1 MKDLCLQY
9 NNFIVNKEFNVK
21 RDYFE
26 KGISYERQM
35 NYDFAIHMYKKVL
48 SIDKFHL
55 EAKERLYHIYSNTN
69 KIDKAKEIISE
80 LLKYNNAEYIGYH
93 YKFNSLMEEGNLKE
107 AKTLLAKS
115 NDIFRNMESFKLD
128 YITYLMITGSY
139 KEANKIVSSI
149 EKSNCYYGT
158 FNIRKVLILLA
169 MGKKEE
175 ATGLLFSREIYDK
188 DNIII
193 NEIISLV
200 ANKNIDVKSTINHI
214 NKLEENIEMSV

>member
-21 RDYFE
+21 RSYFE

-55 EAKERLYHIYSNTN
+55 EAKERLYHIYSSTN

-93 YKFNSLMEEGNLKE
+93 YKFNSC
-107 AKTLLAKS
+107 LLYTS
-115 NDIFRNMESFKLD
+115 VL
-128 YITYLMITGSY
+128 
-139 KEANKIVSSI
+139 
-149 EKSNCYYGT
+149 
-158 FNIRKVLILLA
+158 RKYR
-169 MGKKEE
+169 
-175 ATGLLFSREIYDK
+175 FSVNYC
-188 DNIII
+188 
-193 NEIISLV
+193 
-200 ANKNIDVKSTINHI
+200 
-214 NKLEENIEMSV
+214 M

>member
-93 YKFNSLMEEGNLKE
+93 YKFNSLMEEGKFEEAEALLLKV
-107 AKTLLAKS
+107 S
-115 NDIFRNMESFKLD
+115 NVFRNMESLKLD
-128 YITYLMITGSY
+128 YITYLINTGNY
-139 KEANKIVSSI
+139 KEANKIVNSI